1 MVKGIANVP
10 ATIVVPLDMSETS
23 ETALPVAKAFAADS
37 GASVLL
43 VSVVDVSTEFAAW
56 MRDSTDTEDF
66 EKEQARTQEYL
77 DGLASQ
83 FDGANVQTLVRA
95 GRPEVEILSVLD
107 ETPDP
112 LVVMSSHGRS
122 GFNRLLVGSV
132 AGRVVG
138 GAPCPVV
145 VVRASDSGEPMPET
159 RSIEKVLVP
168 LDGSGF
174 AEQALEAALTS
185 LESKKLQ
192 FHLVRIPE
200 TVTWQTTPYAG
211 GMANYQMVETYMD
224 ASRTDATAY
233 LTEVAERLEGRGH
246 SVTWEVRSGVIADE
260 IVTAAGEQNVDL
272 VVIATHGR
280 TGFRRLVMGSVAE
293 RILRDVSAPLM
304 MVRPQ
309 DED

>member
-1 MVKGIANVP
+1 MP
-10 ATIVVPLDMSETS
+10 ATIIVPLDMSETS
-23 ETALPVAKAFAADS
+23 ETALPVAKAFVADS

-43 VSVVDVSTEFAAW
+43 VTVIDVSTEFAAW

-66 EKEQARTQEYL
+66 QNEQASAQEYL
-77 DGLASQ
+77 DGLASR
-83 FDGANVQTLVRA
+83 FSGVDVQTAVRA
-95 GRPEVEILSVLD
+95 GRPEVEILSLLD
-107 ETPDP
+107 EATDP

-132 AGRVVG
+132 AGRIVS

-145 VVRASDSGEPMPET
+145 VVRASDSGEPIPEI
-159 RSIEKVLVP
+159 RSIERVLVP
-168 LDGSGF
+168 LDGSDF
-174 AEQALEAALTS
+174 AEQALEAALVS
-185 LESKKLQ
+185 LESKKLH

-200 TVTWQTTPYAG
+200 TMTWQATPGLGSGA
-211 GMANYQMVETYMD
+211 ANYQMMETYME
-224 ASRTDATAY
+224 ATREEATVY
-233 LTEVAERLEGRGH
+233 LTEVAGRLEGRGYE
-246 SVTWEVRSGVIADE
+246 VTWEVRDGVISDEVVAAADE
-260 IVTAAGEQNVDL
+260 HNVDL

-304 MVRPQ
+304 MVRPR